1 VPKGDKMKKVTLEGH
16 QGDVVIFKI
25 DDFPEGERIQDEL
38 TKKHQLALGELSG
51 HNHAFTN
58 PTDVDLF
65 KINRPEYQGLSFF
78 RVKKPTTLEHGL
90 IKGFKGREAD
100 QDYHSM
106 LTLKEGNYITG
117 IVEETDWLT
126 RTVRKVID

>member
-1 VPKGDKMKKVTLEGH
+1 MKKIEMIGA
-16 QGDVVIFKI
+16 QGDVIIFRV
-25 DDFPEGERIQDEL
+25 DEFPEGKRVQDEL

-51 HNHAFTN
+51 HNHYFAE
-58 PTDVDLF
+58 PEAVDLF
-65 KINRPEYQGLSFF
+65 KLEDKQFEGLSFF
-78 RVKKPTTLEHGL
+78 QVDRPTNLVHGL

-100 QDYHSM
+100 QDYHSEI
-106 LTLKEGNYITG
+106 TLKEGKYITG

>member
-1 VPKGDKMKKVTLEGH
+1 MKIVELAGA
-16 QGDVVIFKI
+16 QGDVVIFEV
-25 DDFPEGERIQDEL
+25 DEFPEGVRVQDEL
-38 TKKHQLALGELSG
+38 TKNHQLALGELSG
-51 HNHAFTN
+51 HNHAFET
-58 PTDVDLF
+58 PADVDLF
-65 KINRPEYQGLSFF
+65 KIQDSKYEGLSFF
-78 RVKKPTTLEHGL
+78 KIKKPTILTHGL
-90 IKGFKGREAD
+90 IKGFKGVEAD